1 MHTPVHRSLRPTLIG
16 LVLAASIAVVS
27 AQQRGGQGA
36 GAQQPPRPWMNTA
49 LSADERAGLVLAEL
63 TLDEKIGLLHG
74 LGRGG
79 GSVQDPAFQAVAAR
93 SNGGAGFAPGV
104 PRLGLPDLQMADSAV
119 GVARGASR
127 GRYST
132 ALPST
137 VAAAATW
144 DVKLAYDYGALIG
157 RELRD
162 QGYNVSLGGG
172 VNLLREPRNG
182 RNFEYQG
189 EDPVLAGTM
198 IGHRIRGLQDQHV
211 VGDIKHFALNDQ
223 ETGRQIASVTL
234 DKRVMRET
242 DLLAFEIG
250 IKVGEP
256 NLVMCSYNRVGGEYA
271 CENRYLL
278 NDLLKK
284 SWDFKGWVVSDWGAT
299 HSTAKAALAGLD
311 QEMPGDTYF
320 GSALKKAVE
329 AGEVPVARLDD
340 MVRRIV
346 RAECASGV
354 IDHPPVTRVPHVFEG
369 LATAQRVAE
378 SGTVLLKNVRG
389 VLPLAA
395 ATLKSVAVIGA
406 HADVGVPSGGGSA
419 QVDAAGGSAV
429 KPPEA
434 TGTGQRQGG
443 MGRGA
448 TWHPSAPLAAIM
460 ARVPKVKVTFDD
472 GTNPAKAAALAKT
485 CDVAIV
491 FAAQVTSE
499 GRDMPNLSLPESQDG
514 LIAAVAA
521 ANPRTIVVLETGG
534 PVTMPWLGQVPAVL
548 EAWYPGIRG
557 GEAIAAVI
565 FGDVNPSGKLPM
577 TFPESEAD
585 LPHPV
590 LPGSDVT
597 PQPVPAAA
605 GAPATAQRRTQVPP
619 FDITYTEGLK
629 VGYKWFDAEDKTP
642 LFPFGHG
649 LSYTTFS
656 YSGLKATGTSVT
668 FTVKNTGTRI
678 GAEVAQVYAGLP
690 EGSGE
695 PPRRLVAWE
704 KILLV
709 PGESKTVT
717 LTLDPLLLSIF
728 DAAADAWRLAP
739 GDYRIFVGTSS
750 RTTPL
755 AVTVRLGG

>member
-1 MHTPVHRSLRPTLIG
+1 MD
-16 LVLAASIAVVS
+16 
-27 AQQRGGQGA
+27 
-36 GAQQPPRPWMNTA
+36 TA

-63 TLDEKIGLLHG
+63 TLDEKIGLVHG

-79 GSVQDPAFQAVAAR
+79 GSAQDPVFQAVAAR

-104 PRLGLPDLQMADSAV
+104 ARVGLPDLQMADSAV

-137 VAAAATW
+137 VAAAASW

-162 QGYNVSLGGG
+162 HGYNVSLGGG

-198 IGHRIRGLQDQHV
+198 VGHRIRGLQDQHV
-211 VGDIKHFALNDQ
+211 VGDIKHYALNDQ

-250 IKVGEP
+250 LKVGKP
-256 NLVMCSYNRVGGEYA
+256 NLVMCSYNRVGGDYA
-271 CENRYLL
+271 CEHDYLL
-278 NDLLKK
+278 NGLLKK

-311 QEMPGDTYF
+311 QEMPGDSFF
-320 GSALKKAVE
+320 GAALKKAVE
-329 AGEVPVARLDD
+329 SGEVPTSRLDD
-340 MVRRIV
+340 MVRRIL
-346 RAECASGV
+346 RAEFASGI
-354 IDHPPVTRVPHVFEG
+354 IDHPPVTRVPDVFDG
-369 LATAQRVAE
+369 FAVAQRVAE
-378 SGTVLLKNVRG
+378 GGTVLLKNERN
-389 VLPLAA
+389 VLPLVA
-395 ATLKSVAVIGA
+395 ATVRSIAVIGA

-429 KPPEA
+429 KPPAA
-434 TGTGQRQGG
+434 TGAGQRQGG

-448 TWHPSAPLAAIM
+448 TWHPSAPLATIR
-460 ARVPKVKVTFDD
+460 ARVPKVKVAFDEGAD
-472 GTNPAKAAALAKT
+472 PAKAAALAKAS
-485 CDVAIV
+485 DVAIV
-491 FAAQVTSE
+491 VAAQVTSE
-499 GRDMPNLSLPESQDG
+499 GRDMPNLSLPDNQDQ

-534 PVTMPWLGQVPAVL
+534 PVTMPWIDKVPAVL
-548 EAWYPGIRG
+548 DVWYPGIRG
-557 GEAIAAVI
+557 GEAIAAVL
-565 FGDVNPSGKLPM
+565 FGDVNPSGRLPM
-577 TFPESEAD
+577 TFPKSEAD

-597 PQPVPAAA
+597 PQPVPAPA
-605 GAPATAQRRTQVPP
+605 GAPAGAQRRMQLPP

-629 VGYKWFDAEDKTP
+629 VGYKWFDAENKAP

-649 LSYTTFS
+649 LSYTTFA
-656 YSGLKATGTSVT
+656 YSGLKATATAVI
-668 FTVKNTGTRI
+668 FTVKNTGTRA

-690 EGSGE
+690 DGTGE

-704 KILLV
+704 KVTLA
-709 PGESKTVT
+709 PGESKAVT
-717 LTLDPLLLSIF
+717 LTLEPFLLSIF

-739 GDYRIFVGTSS
+739 GDYKIFVGTSS
-750 RTTPL
+750 RNTPL
-755 AVTVRLGG
+755 TATVRLGS